1 MGLVKEW
8 SSLICLASMASI
20 IFELILPPG
29 KMEKMMRM
37 VLGVFMV
44 CIIISPFADRKN
56 RWDLNIKKI
65 SSGYVDK
72 ENIKFIEKINGQI
85 EYLAQEN
92 VRRVVVGFLKDNNIK
107 YEKIEIFMDTDE
119 DRNISIIKCR
129 IYLNKSDFNLKEK
142 VRGDVEKK
150 LKIKAEVVV

>member
-29 KMEKMMRM
+29 KMEKMMHM

-56 RWDLNIKKI
+56 RWDFNIKKI

-72 ENIKFIEKINGQI
+72 EKIKFVERINGQI
-85 EYLAQEN
+85 EFLAQEN
-92 VRRVVVGFLKDNNIK
+92 VRRVVVGFLKDNGIK
-107 YEKIEIFMDTDE
+107 YERIEIFMDTDE
-119 DRNISIIKCR
+119 NRNISIIKCK
-129 IYLNKSDFNLKEK
+129 IYLNKSDTNLKEK

-150 LKIKAEVVV
+150 LGIKTEIVV

>member
-8 SSLICLASMASI
+8 SSLICLSSMASI

-72 ENIKFIEKINGQI
+72 EKIKFVEKINGQI

-129 IYLNKSDFNLKEK
+129 IYLNKSDCNLKEK

-150 LKIKAEVVV
+150 LRIKTEVVV

>member
-1 MGLVKEW
+1 MGIVKEW

-20 IFELILPPG
+20 MFELILPPG

-44 CIIISPFADRKN
+44 CIIISPFTERKN

-72 ENIKFIEKINGQI
+72 EKIKFIEKINGQI
-85 EYLAQEN
+85 QSLSQEN
-92 VRRVVVGFLKDNNIK
+92 VRRVVSGFLKDNSIK
-107 YEKIEIFMDTDE
+107 YEKVEIFMDTDE
-119 DRNISIIKCR
+119 DRNISIIKCK
-129 IYLNKSDFNLKEK
+129 IYLNKCDASLKEK

-150 LKIKAEVVV
+150 LRIKTEVVV